1 MLLCRAVRC
10 EADDKSDEVGEDEG
24 EDEEEVDPPPPPSL
38 RDAQNAMTILLR
50 YFESNK
56 NTTEDEMDKVMDVQ
70 KLLTRQSHEKLVS
83 DQDNWVFLILSKLT
97 STV

>member
-38 RDAQNAMTILLR
+38 RDA
-50 YFESNK
+50 
-56 NTTEDEMDKVMDVQ
+56 
-70 KLLTRQSHEKLVS
+70 
-83 DQDNWVFLILSKLT
+83 
-97 STV
+97 